1 MNNKERMFQIMRI
14 IWSSRTKEQLKSCEQ
29 MLRTYSKKVG
39 GNNIG
44 VTLIEVEIERQKLHL
59 QIYN

>member
-1 MNNKERMFQIMRI
+1 
-14 IWSSRTKEQLKSCEQ
+14 

-44 VTLIEVEIERQKLHL
+44 VTLIEVEIERQIMHL
-59 QIYN
+59 QIYNY